1 MTCSY
6 IVNKVVASKPEVLQ
20 VIQEFDGLQRRT
32 ELSLVDINKS
42 IAAVNASLNN
52 VKKQI
57 AKPPLSDQDLFAEQM
72 KEFYATASEELKK
85 LRELY
90 KEGEETYKRLC
101 ARFGE
106 NATTVQSTEFFG
118 FIVAFMNCVKASH
131 KHYLDVQAEEKLKK
145 VAQDWQNQTVSQIQN
160 KAHKEQEKATAK
172 PTPPPFVHPGEKS
185 AIETGKKPIPAWS
198 PAPSPPPSNQT
209 DHGEKKMSLWKR
221 LKNWGK

>member
-1 MTCSY
+1 M
-6 IVNKVVASKPEVLQ
+6 NKVVASKPEVLQ

-57 AKPPLSDQDLFAEQM
+57 AKPPLNDQDLFAEQM
-72 KEFYATASEELKK
+72 KDFYATASEELKK

-90 KEGEETYKRLC
+90 KEGEETYKQLC

-106 NATTVQSTEFFG
+106 NPSTVQSTEFFG

-160 KAHKEQEKATAK
+160 KAHKEQEKAATK
-172 PTPPPFVHPGEKS
+172 PTPPPFVHPGDKAS
-185 AIETGKKPIPAWS
+185 IETGKKPIPAWS
-198 PAPSPPPSNQT
+198 PAPSPPPLSQT
-209 DHGEKKMSLWKR
+209 EHGEKKMSLWKR

>member
-1 MTCSY
+1 M
-6 IVNKVVASKPEVLQ
+6 NKVVASKPEVLQ

-57 AKPPLSDQDLFAEQM
+57 AKPPLNDQDLFAEQM
-72 KEFYATASEELKK
+72 KGFYESANEELKK

-106 NATTVQSTEFFG
+106 NPSTVQSTEFFG

-145 VAQDWQNQTVSQIQN
+145 VAGAYALIAS
-160 KAHKEQEKATAK
+160 
-172 PTPPPFVHPGEKS
+172 S
-185 AIETGKKPIPAWS
+185 
-198 PAPSPPPSNQT
+198 
-209 DHGEKKMSLWKR
+209 KR
-221 LKNWGK
+221 T